1 MNRITLEEAKVK
13 RVFRKEQ
20 FSALS
25 KQARQGPKYYTIE
38 EGEDGF
44 DDVEYYID

>member
-1 MNRITLEEAKVK
+1 MNRITLEEAKTK
-13 RVFRKEQ
+13 RAYTRELFN
-20 FSALS
+20 ALS

-44 DDVEYYID
+44 DDIKYYID

>member
-1 MNRITLEEAKVK
+1 MKRITLEEAKRK
-13 RVFRKEQ
+13 RVYEREQ

-44 DDVEYYID
+44 DDVAYYID